1 MKKILIIIQR
11 EYITRVRKK
20 AFIITTLLAPLGFFA
35 FLIFSILIGGYS
47 SSIKHVAIVDDSGLF
62 EKMAFADAPDG
73 SVIFQKEKDLVQLES
88 AAGKSKNQKYDA
100 IIQIPAN
107 YDLDNPKKININCLS
122 DKSMGISSRT
132 FINRTFSDKIR
143 ELRANKLN
151 INQEQLDNLSQEIDL
166 TYKGL
171 SEDSK
176 KSANA
181 TIAGAIGYV
190 IGMAIY
196 ILLLVYGTMIMKGVM
211 EEKSNRIMEVL
222 VSSVK
227 PVQLMLGKI
236 IGIAAVGLTQFI
248 LWIVIMVISVVFVI
262 PMLGLVP
269 AHPQPMPQG
278 AGPAGDF
285 DPDRIQLFITAL
297 HEFHF
302 GPLLIVFII
311 FFLGGFLLY
320 GSLFAAIG
328 AAGGDETDS
337 QSLTFPVMLPI
348 IISFVLLINVLQQPE
363 GNLALWA
370 SLVPFCAPIIMPA
383 LMPFNPP
390 IWQILLS
397 MVLLYG
403 GFILC
408 AMLAARIY
416 RTGILMYGKKT
427 TFKEIGRWIFARN

>member
-11 EYITRVRKK
+11 EYITRVRKR
-20 AFIITTLLAPLGFFA
+20 AFIVTTLLAPLGFFA
-35 FLIFSILIGGYS
+35 FILFSVLISGYS
-47 SSIKHVAIVDDSGLF
+47 SSNKHVAIVDDSGVF
-62 EKMAFADAPDG
+62 ANVAFPDATDG
-73 SVIFQKEKDLVQLES
+73 SVIFIKEKKLGEVEAIAKQQ
-88 AAGKSKNQKYDA
+88 KNAKYDA

-122 DKSMGISSRT
+122 DKSMGMIARSY
-132 FINRTFSDKIR
+132 INKTFSDKIR
-143 ELRANKLN
+143 ELRAKKLN
-151 INQEQLDNLSQEIDL
+151 IDQDQLDNLSQDIDL

-171 SEDSK
+171 SEDKK
-176 KSANA
+176 KSTNA
-181 TIAGAIGYV
+181 EIGVAFGYL

-227 PVQLMLGKI
+227 PVQLMIGKI
-236 IGIAAVGLTQFI
+236 IGIGAVGLTQFI
-248 LWIVIMVISVVFVI
+248 LWIILTWIGIFIIIPFLGISASHIQSMSHGGV
-262 PMLGLVP
+262 
-269 AHPQPMPQG
+269 HS
-278 AGPAGDF
+278 GDI
-285 DPDRIQLFITAL
+285 DPDRMQQYITSL
-297 HEFHF
+297 QDFHF
-302 GPLLIVFII
+302 GPVIIVFII

-348 IISFVLLINVLQQPE
+348 IISFVMLMNVLGQPE

-370 SLVPFCAPIIMPA
+370 SLIPFSSPIIMPA

-397 MVLLYG
+397 IVLLYG
-403 GFILC
+403 GFVLC
-408 AMLAARIY
+408 AMLAAKIY

-427 TFKEIGRWIFARN
+427 TFKEIGRWIFAKT

>member
-1 MKKILIIIQR
+1 MKKILIIIRR

-20 AFIITTLLAPLGFFA
+20 AFIVTTLLAPLGFFA
-35 FLIFSILIGGYS
+35 FILFSVLISGYS
-47 SSIKHVAIVDDSGLF
+47 SSNKHVAIVDDSGVF
-62 EKMAFADAPDG
+62 ANVAFPDATDG
-73 SVIFQKEKDLVQLES
+73 SVLFVKEKNLGEVEEVVKQP
-88 AAGKSKNQKYDA
+88 KNQKYDA

-122 DKSMGISSRT
+122 DKSMGMIART
-132 FINRTFSDKIR
+132 YINTTFSDKIR
-143 ELRANKLN
+143 ELRAKKLN
-151 INQEQLDNLSQEIDL
+151 IDQDQLDNLNQDIKL

-171 SEDSK
+171 SEDTKTSID
-176 KSANA
+176 AE
-181 TIAGAIGYV
+181 IGLGFGYL

-196 ILLLVYGTMIMKGVM
+196 ILLLIYGTMIMKGVM

-227 PVQLMLGKI
+227 PIQLMLGKV
-236 IGIAAVGLTQFI
+236 IGIGAVGLTQFI
-248 LWIVIMVISVVFVI
+248 LWIILTWVGLFMIIPVLIHSAAHIQSMPHSSVPGGDWDIDKINHLIKALSEYHKGPIIFV
-262 PMLGLVP
+262 L
-269 AHPQPMPQG
+269 
-278 AGPAGDF
+278 
-285 DPDRIQLFITAL
+285 
-297 HEFHF
+297 
-302 GPLLIVFII
+302 II
-311 FFLGGFLLY
+311 FFIGGFLLY
-320 GSLFAAIG
+320 GSLFAAVG

-348 IISFVLLINVLQQPE
+348 IISFTLLFNALGQPE
-363 GNLALWA
+363 GNVAMWA
-370 SLVPFCAPIIMPA
+370 SLIPFSSPIIMPA

-408 AMLAARIY
+408 ALLAAKIY

>member
-11 EYITRVRKK
+11 EYVTRVRKK
-20 AFIITTLLAPLGFFA
+20 AFIVTTLLAPLGFFA
-35 FLIFSILIGGYS
+35 FIIFSILMTGYS
-47 SSIKHVAIVDDSGLF
+47 SSNKHVAIIDDSGIF
-62 EKMAFADAPDG
+62 SSVTFADAPDG
-73 SVIFQKEKDLVQLES
+73 SVIFQREKSFSKAETAAKE
-88 AAGKSKNQKYDA
+88 SKNQKFDA

-122 DKSMGISSRT
+122 DKSMGMIARS
-132 FINRTFSDKIR
+132 FINKSFSDKVR
-143 ELRANKLN
+143 ELRAKKLN
-151 INQEQLDNLSQEIDL
+151 INQEQLDDLSRDIDL

-171 SEDSK
+171 SEDKK

-181 TIAGAIGYV
+181 TIGVAFGYM

-236 IGIAAVGLTQFI
+236 IGIGAVGITQFL
-248 LWIVIMVISVVFVI
+248 LWILLIGLGIFAIPFMGITPDHMQSVSKGNI
-262 PMLGLVP
+262 
-269 AHPQPMPQG
+269 QG
-278 AGPAGDF
+278 GDF
-285 DPDRIQLFITAL
+285 DPDKMQQYITSL
-297 HEFHF
+297 QDFHF
-302 GPLLIVFII
+302 GPLIFVFII

-348 IISFVLLINVLQQPE
+348 IISFVMLTNVLGQPE
-363 GNLALWA
+363 GNVAFWA
-370 SLVPFCAPIIMPA
+370 SLVPFCSPIIMPA

-390 IWQILLS
+390 VWQIALS
-397 MVLLYG
+397 MLLLYG
-403 GFILC
+403 GFVLC
-408 AMLAARIY
+408 ALLAAKIY

-427 TFKEIGRWIFARN
+427 SFKEIGRWIFAKN